1 LRCIITRFT
10 LRTLKGQMMQ
20 VSKIIQVTSVL
31 MLLVISHPA
40 LAIWFEATGQ
50 AIIHDGE
57 KEAARQQATQEAIKQ
72 ALLFSGASV
81 RSIQSLTNGLL
92 KDDRFEIRAS
102 GEVNNIELINE
113 IYHDDYVTVSI
124 RADIFP
130 QEALCSAS
138 DYKKNIVTT
147 WYNINKRQQAAVGNL
162 YDFGKVLAER
172 IQKESQNHAMFSF
185 ISRVEPYYLNPL
197 DKEKKTTAFSLARKT
212 DAQYVLFGEIVE
224 FGVETTKTSGLAFWK
239 GDQSKR
245 NLELSFS
252 MYDGNTG
259 ERVFQNTQN
268 MTTLWGFDPHMPI
281 DSNSRQLW
289 DSTFG
294 LETEKVI
301 QSLVQSI
308 DESVSCLPTY
318 GQVLNV
324 SGESLIINIGKHNGV
339 KQGDKL
345 TLFQVNQFYDAQNFS
360 HRQYQLHPEEVVV
373 RQVYAETSVVASVTG
388 APLANIQPN
397 DFVARR

>member
-1 LRCIITRFT
+1 
-10 LRTLKGQMMQ
+10 MQ
-20 VSKIIQVTSVL
+20 IGRIIQITAVL
-31 MLLVISHPA
+31 ILLISSRPV

-50 AIIHDGE
+50 AVIHNGE

-81 RSIQSLTNGLL
+81 KSIQSLVNGLL
-92 KDDRFEIRAS
+92 EDDRFEIRAS
-102 GEVNNIELINE
+102 GEVNNIELIDE

-147 WYNINKRQQAAVGNL
+147 WYSINKRQQAAVGNL
-162 YDFGKVLAER
+162 YDFGKVLAEKL
-172 IQKESQNHAMFSF
+172 QKEAQNYAKYSF
-185 ISRVEPYYLNPL
+185 IHRVEPYYLSPS
-197 DKEKKTTAFSLARKT
+197 DKEKKSTAFNLAIKT

-224 FGVETTKTSGLAFWK
+224 FAVETSKTSGLAFWK
-239 GDQSKR
+239 SEQSKR
-245 NLELSFS
+245 NLTLSFS
-252 MYDGNTG
+252 MYDGNSG
-259 ERVFQNTQN
+259 EMVFQNTQN
-268 MTTLWGFDPHMPI
+268 MSALWDFDLHKSI

-294 LETEKVI
+294 LATEKLI
-301 QSLVQSI
+301 QSVVQSI
-308 DESVSCLPTY
+308 DESVSCLPAFGRVIKVT
-318 GQVLNV
+318 
-324 SGESLIINIGKHNGV
+324 GESLSINIGKHNGV

-345 TLFQVNQFYDAQNFS
+345 TLFQVNQFFDAQNLS
-360 HRQYQLHPEEVVV
+360 HRQFQLHPEQVVV
-373 RQVYAETSVVASVTG
+373 RQVFAETAVVASVTG